1 MTLCCGLSPLFFP
14 PTHRHRDVCEFDWIP
29 IPFTGKQMQTTN
41 SVSDFIE
48 EPYTIRIITSFVS
61 IFPEW
66 KVNEYTYLL
75 LDITILVSL
84 YLK

>member
-1 MTLCCGLSPLFFP
+1 VLWFVAPFLPANPPLY
-14 PTHRHRDVCEFDWIP
+14 VCEFDWIP

-61 IFPEW
+61 IFPEL

-75 LDITILVSL
+75 LDITILVNL
-84 YLK
+84 YSK